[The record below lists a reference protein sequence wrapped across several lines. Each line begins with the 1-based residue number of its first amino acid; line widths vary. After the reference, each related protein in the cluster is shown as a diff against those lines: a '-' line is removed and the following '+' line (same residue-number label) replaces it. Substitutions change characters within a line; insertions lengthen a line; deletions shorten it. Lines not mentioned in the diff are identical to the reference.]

1 MLKFHPKSGNTANIK
16 VIGMGG
22 GGGNAVNRMVASEIK
37 GVEFIAANTDSQ
49 ALRKSVAQVK
59 VQLGISTTRGLG
71 AGGDP
76 EIGRVATEE
85 SEQTIR
91 DVLSGADMV
100 FITAGMG
107 GGTGTG
113 GAPVV
118 ARIVR
123 ELGTLAI
130 TVVTKP
136 FRFEGETRAKIADM
150 GIETLRDKVDT
161 LLVIPNQRLYT
172 ELDPE
177 TRLKDGFEKADEV
190 LKQAVQSISDV
201 ITTEGYINVDFADV
215 RSIMKD
221 AGRAVMGV
229 GQARGSRRAVEA
241 ANSAITSPL
250 LEDVSIQGARGLLV
264 NITGNEDLT
273 MRELDEVMDVIT
285 NAVSQEVR
293 TFYGQVFDNTLQ
305 DEVRVTV
312 IATGLSQGEKAVGR
326 PVPDRDY
333 IRRTKMFVPHPPRNN
348 VPGSPSKTPAY
359 LRKGIKI
366 KFEEPSEESDS
377 DK

>member
-1 MLKFHPKSGNTANIK
+1 
-16 VIGMGG
+16 
-22 GGGNAVNRMVASEIK
+22 
-37 GVEFIAANTDSQ
+37 
-49 ALRKSVAQVK
+49 
-59 VQLGISTTRGLG
+59 
-71 AGGDP
+71 
-76 EIGRVATEE
+76 
-85 SEQTIR
+85 
-91 DVLSGADMV
+91 MV

-136 FRFEGETRAKIADM
+136 FRFEGESRAKIADR

-241 ANSAITSPL
+241 ANIAITSPL
-250 LEDVSIQGARGLLV
+250 LEDVSIQGALGLLV

-285 NAVSQEVR
+285 GAVSQEVR

-312 IATGLSQGEKAVGR
+312 IATGLSQGEKAVDHIVQG
-326 PVPDRDY
+326 RDY
-333 IRRTKMFVPHPPRNN
+333 AGRTKMFVSRQPRND
-348 VPGSPSKTPAY
+348 VPGGPSKTPAY
-359 LRKGIKI
+359 LRKGVKV
-366 KFEEPSEESDS
+366 KFEEPVEESD
-377 DK
+377 K